1 MKTVF
6 GLAILLSATGWC
18 SMVAVGILHSVGA
31 LSWTLSYDESV
42 ALSAL
47 VLLPVTLVLGALVSA
62 VGKAQQGPG

>member
-18 SMVAVGILHSVGA
+18 SMIGVGILRSVGA
-31 LSWTLSYDESV
+31 LSWTLSYDQSV

-47 VLLPVTLVLGALVSA
+47 VLLPVMLVLGALVTA